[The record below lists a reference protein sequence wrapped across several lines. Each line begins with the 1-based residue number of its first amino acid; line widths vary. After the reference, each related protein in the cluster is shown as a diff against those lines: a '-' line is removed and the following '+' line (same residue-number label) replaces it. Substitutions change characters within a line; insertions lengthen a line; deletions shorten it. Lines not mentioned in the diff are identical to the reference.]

1 MKTWKVHDFS
11 QGYGMGIEE
20 DRGEMFLNFNF
31 GGLTFII
38 YHTKVIN
45 IARARNLLM
54 TERYHQ
60 SDKLNNF
67 FNLTY
72 PFSRHQLS
80 SEMNSVSNLSS

>member
-1 MKTWKVHDFS
+1 
-11 QGYGMGIEE
+11 MGKCS
-20 DRGEMFLNFNF
+20 LNSKL
-31 GGLTFII
+31 GIKFII

-45 IARARNLLM
+45 IERERNLIM
-54 TERYHQ
+54 TERCHQ
-60 SDKLNNF
+60 PDKLNNF